1 MFKYNTILLLWKY
14 LDEIVNVRRPFVVGI
29 SEATGICGPDVVS
42 TLMSLKMLQVTTDR
56 RYGNRKSHSNG
67 IK

>member
-1 MFKYNTILLLWKY
+1 MFLGDALLWKY
-14 LDEIVNVRRPFVVGI
+14 LDEIVNVCRPFVIGI

-42 TLMSLKMLQVTTDR
+42 TLMLLKMLQVTTDR
-56 RYGNRKSHSNG
+56 RYVTRKSQLNV